1 MADRLTR
8 IDELLREQH
17 HWLGEG
23 DECFFLREY
32 TPGVGYRGSE
42 TNNLISN
49 LKKAPDASSAELYY
63 KGQAIE
69 QLGRE
74 LVAALGGDTDLEG
87 RVFVPM
93 PPSVHRDEPGYDDRL
108 VRLLRRVGME
118 VELEVREL
126 LVTTESYPAASRSAT
141 RLAPS
146 ELVELMEVD
155 ESVAEPAPERVVVF
169 DDVVTAGAHFV
180 AARRILEERFPG
192 VEVEGLFVA
201 RTVHEG

>member
-1 MADRLTR
+1 MAVRLTR

-17 HWLGEG
+17 YWLGEG
-23 DECFFLREY
+23 DECYFLREY
-32 TPGVGYRGSE
+32 TPGVGFGGSE

-49 LKKAPDASSAELYY
+49 LKKRPDASPGELYW

-74 LVAALGGDTDLEG
+74 LVDVLDAQWQGQ
-87 RVFVPM
+87 VFVPM
-93 PPSVHRDEPGYDDRL
+93 PPSVHRDEAGYDNRL
-108 VRLLRRVGME
+108 VQLLRRVGLE

-126 LVTTESYPAASRSAT
+126 LVTTESYPAASRSAS
-141 RLAPS
+141 RLAPG

-180 AARRILEERFPG
+180 AARRILERRFSG
-192 VEVEGLFVA
+192 VVVEGLFVA
-201 RTVHEG
+201 RTVHES

>member
-1 MADRLTR
+1 MADRLSE
-8 IDELLREQH
+8 IDELLRAQH
-17 HWLGEG
+17 FWLT
-23 DECFFLREY
+23 DADVCHFLREY

-49 LKKAPDASSAELYY
+49 LKKRPDASEGELFW
-63 KGQAIE
+63 KAQAIE

-74 LVAALGGDTDLEG
+74 LVAVLEG
-87 RVFVPM
+87 DDWEGTVFVPM
-93 PPSVHRDEPGYDDRL
+93 PPSAHRDEAGYDDRL
-108 VRLLRRVGME
+108 VRLLRRVEME

-126 LVTTESYPAASRSAT
+126 LVTKDSYPSASRSAS
-141 RLAPS
+141 RLSPS

-155 ESVAEPAPERVVVF
+155 EDLAEPAPKRVVVF

-180 AARRILEERFPG
+180 AARRILERRFPG

-201 RTVHEG
+201 RTVHEE